1 MSFRK
6 RTPASTPVPTLQ
18 DASNNAT
25 QPLPTGVRPSATSSS
40 PITSWGFR
48 SIDVALGGGL
58 PLGSMTVV
66 LEDHPTAY
74 HLPLCSYVT
83 AQGIQAGHAVAVV
96 SFDSPAER
104 LMRRLPACMNNHA
117 HRIEGIG
124 LRQQQPETTDMKIAW
139 RYQKNSASAA
149 QVVSGGSARSFA
161 YDFDLSQSA
170 PVPTNAPVSLL
181 GRGISESLDDV
192 LHQIRAHLEKSAE
205 RKLLGRIV
213 VHGLSAAHSHK
224 AASPSEAISSF
235 LSRIKAFTRFFGAV
249 AVVSCAADVSHRIA
263 VVASDATLK
272 IDSFGGRGAGVAGL
286 GKEWLGVLIVK
297 KSYRAGRLPSLRGTG
312 DVWVFKRGR
321 RKYVMERATA
331 APDDEDPV
339 EVPPILDSQSTR
351 KDSGSLRKRV
361 AVNTGLCSSRPDDSG
376 IEF

>member
-1 MSFRK
+1 
-6 RTPASTPVPTLQ
+6 
-18 DASNNAT
+18 
-25 QPLPTGVRPSATSSS
+25 
-40 PITSWGFR
+40 
-48 SIDVALGGGL
+48 
-58 PLGSMTVV
+58 MTVV

-74 HLPLCSYVT
+74 HVPLCSYVT

-104 LMRRLPACMNNHA
+104 FLRRLPACVNNQA

-139 RYQKNSASAA
+139 RYQKNSNSAA
-149 QVVSGGSARSFA
+149 QVVSGGAARSFA

-170 PVPTNAPVSLL
+170 SVPTNAPVSLL

-213 VHGLSAAHSHK
+213 VHGLSAAHAQK
-224 AASPSEAISSF
+224 ATSPSEAISSF

-331 APDDEDPV
+331 APDDEDRV
-339 EVPPILDSQSTR
+339 ETPPILDSKKSTR
-351 KDSGSLRKRV
+351 KDSGSLRKKG